1 MAIKTTAREM
11 APSGNKHEHIAW
23 LKWMDPDT
31 KAGGWKTRADM
42 VAYVEKNGTESVW
55 CPDRDPSKKGAW
67 VHVNHND
74 YVKYC
79 LLYTSPSP
87 SCYCA
92 RFHNVP
98 QSTTARRTSR

>member
-74 YVKYC
+74 YVKYVQTVADGRWTDN
-79 LLYTSPSP
+79 LLSLPEMT
-87 SCYCA
+87 
-92 RFHNVP
+92 HG
-98 QSTTARRTSR
+98 T